1 MSGEHPLKKEIE
13 RHHIKN
19 SEIAETLHISP
30 GRVSQILNG
39 DTRGRGTS
47 VHNVHSFRLSILVIT
62 PVNPSNIISQV
73 FPNPNKPELRI

>member
-1 MSGEHPLKKEIE
+1 MTDEHPLKKEIE

-39 DTRGRGTS
+39 DTRMR
-47 VHNVHSFRLSILVIT
+47 
-62 PVNPSNIISQV
+62 
-73 FPNPNKPELRI
+73 